1 MDSTS
6 KEDLKETPL
15 QKFLGMLKLGLA
27 MGLAGG
33 VGLFIYRKLTGKE
46 EEDRENAGD

>member
-1 MDSTS
+1 MEKTP
-6 KEDLKETPL
+6 EENLKETPL

-33 VGLFIYRKLTGKE
+33 VGLFIYKKLMNKE
-46 EEDRENAGD
+46 EEGKEDG